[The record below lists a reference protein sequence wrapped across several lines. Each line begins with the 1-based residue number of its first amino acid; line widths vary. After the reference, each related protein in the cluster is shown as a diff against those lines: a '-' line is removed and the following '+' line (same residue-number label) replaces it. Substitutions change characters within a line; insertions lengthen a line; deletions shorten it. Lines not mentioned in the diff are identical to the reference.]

1 MPERVVIVGGGF
13 AGLGVARRLERRL
26 PDADVRLVS
35 PDDYMLYLPLLPQ
48 VAAGVLPP
56 TAVTASLTR
65 RLTRA
70 TFVPGRVI
78 GVDLDRRR
86 VVSTSITG
94 RREILDYDR
103 LVLAPG
109 SITRTMDIPGL
120 REYGRG
126 MKTLAE
132 AQFLRDHVLG
142 QLELANASDDPDERA
157 LRCRFVVVGGGYA
170 GVETAANL
178 ELMTSGLARR
188 FHRLDPSQVQWHLV
202 QHGAQLMPELGPRLG
217 EDTRQV
223 LLRRGV
229 HVHLRTSLASA
240 DDCSVTLSDGRR
252 LETNTLVWTAGVSP
266 NPLVSRLGVDSEEGR
281 LVVGADFAVPGHPEV
296 FALGDCAAVP
306 DLVAGN
312 GAVCPPTAQHATRQA
327 PVAADNVVASL
338 RGRRPRRY
346 RHRDLGLVVDLGGPD
361 AVAKP
366 LHLDLSGRPAQ
377 IVTRGYHLVA
387 MGAPVAMARVAG
399 NWALHAVAGNSSVRL
414 GFLTRS
420 SGRLAEFEHTDD
432 YLTPEQACEAAEQ
445 GGDPVPGAT
454 ADVPT
459 TTGPADR
466 AR

>member
-1 MPERVVIVGGGF
+1 MPDRVVVVGGGF
-13 AGLGVARRLERRL
+13 AGLGVARRLERRM
-26 PDADVRLVS
+26 PDADVRLVC
-35 PDDYMLYLPLLPQ
+35 PEDYMLYLPLLPQ

-56 TAVTASLTR
+56 AAVTASLAR
-65 RLTRA
+65 RLRRT
-70 TFVPGRVI
+70 TFVPGRVV
-78 GVDLDRRR
+78 GVDLDRRC

-94 RREILDYDR
+94 RREILGYDR

-120 REYGRG
+120 RDYGRG

-142 QLELANASDDPDERA
+142 ELEVANVSDDPEERA
-157 LRCRFVVVGGGYA
+157 RRLRFVVVGGGYA
-170 GVETAANL
+170 GVETTANL
-178 ELMTSGLARR
+178 QLMTSGLTRHFR
-188 FHRLDPSQVQWHLV
+188 RLDPAQVQWHLV

-217 EDTRQV
+217 EDTLRV
-223 LLRRGV
+223 LRHRGV
-229 HVHLRTSLASA
+229 HVDLRTSLTSA

-252 LETNTLVWTAGVSP
+252 LETNTLVWTAGVAP
-266 NPLVSRLGVDSEEGR
+266 NPLVSRLGADTEKGR
-281 LVVGADFAVPGHPEV
+281 LVVGADLAVPGHPEV

-306 DLVAGN
+306 DLAAGD

-338 RGRRPRRY
+338 RGRPLRRY

-366 LHLDLSGRPAQ
+366 LHVDLSGRPAQ
-377 IVTRGYHLVA
+377 VVTRGYHLAA

-399 NWALHAVAGNSSVRL
+399 NWALHAATGNSSVRL

-432 YLTPEQACEAAEQ
+432 YLTPEQARRAVEQ

-454 ADVPT
+454 AGVPT
-459 TTGPADR
+459 PGPAGR